1 MVDFVVWRMDET
13 VKDLNLNTAQKE
25 KYDRLRTGI
34 KSHVSAAAENHML
47 LRDEIHTEMT
57 KDVPDVGAVAPRLKN
72 AITGLSA
79 DMQDNIDLF
88 TAFYG
93 SLDTNQKK
101 KVVAGIQER
110 MAAHGH
116 YRE

>member
-1 MVDFVVWRMDET
+1 MVDFLIWRMDET
-13 VKDLNLNTAQKE
+13 VKDLSLNAAQKE

-34 KSHVSAAAENHML
+34 KSHVGAAADSHML
-47 LRDEIHTEMT
+47 LREEIHAEMS
-57 KDVPDVGAVAPRLKN
+57 KDVPEVAAVAPRLKN

-93 SLDTNQKK
+93 SLDANQKK

-110 MAAHGH
+110 MASHG
-116 YRE
+116 R